1 MGQKEE
7 VDSRV
12 GLIMGGL
19 IDNATSG
26 FTAVIPGMVA
36 RTMGALSDALKD
48 NAVEAW
54 DKTINTW
61 IDKEWLD
68 TDTGDILKTL
78 RDETFPI
85 GTITTI
91 IIRIRMLLMLISS
104 AVDVMKLDRQYD
116 LMAKTTPNP
125 APADNLVR
133 SMIMDPTRS
142 GENREQMKR
151 LGYDDTQIDNI
162 ILSHY
167 NVVPEGAIRTNFLRG
182 NITSDTMYER
192 MRELGYTDTRTA
204 EIVQTW
210 TVYPG
215 PQDLFTM
222 VAHEAFE
229 PELYT
234 KMGLDAEFP
243 EEQVPWLEAQGIN
256 KQWAKKYWISHWA
269 QPSLGQ
275 GFEMLHRGVISRDE
289 LNMLFKVVEIPPY
302 WRDKLMAITY
312 NPYTR
317 VDTRRM
323 HDLGVLSTQELVTA
337 YQDIGYD
344 AEKAVKMAEFTLKY
358 NAEGDKQLTRSI
370 ILDSF
375 NTDLISR
382 SEAESLLI
390 EADYDKDVADFYLTH
405 EEYKQALEDQK
416 IYLGVIEDQFK
427 NSILS
432 ETETRAALN
441 NLNLRGS
448 KIDALLEKWKI
459 EKYKYQDLPT
469 HSEVNSMLIEKI
481 ITEGQWRTIM
491 TRRGYSYEHQ
501 TWYLKLIE
509 RAVVISRRLPTKTD
523 VTDWYKKKLIN
534 ETQYRTE
541 MNQLGYSEYYINL
554 YLKEMQYDT
563 DS

>member
-7 VDSRV
+7 VDSRI
-12 GLIMGGL
+12 GLIMQGL
-19 IDNATSG
+19 VDNLTGG
-26 FTAVIPGMVA
+26 FTNVIPGMVNK
-36 RTMGALSDALKD
+36 TLGAFSDALKN
-48 NAVEAW
+48 NAVIAW

-61 IDKEWLD
+61 IDKNWLD
-68 TDTGDILKTL
+68 TDTGAMLKTL

-125 APADNLVR
+125 APAENLVR
-133 SMIMDPTRS
+133 SMIMDPTRAT
-142 GENREQMKR
+142 ENRAQMKR
-151 LGYDDTQIDNI
+151 LGYSDTQVDNI

-167 NVVPEGAIRTNFLRG
+167 AVVPEGTIRINFLRG
-182 NITSDTMYER
+182 NITSNEMFRR
-192 MRELGYTDTRTA
+192 MRELGYTDTRTK
-204 EIVQTW
+204 EIVKSW
-210 TVYPG
+210 VVYPG

-229 PELYT
+229 PALYT
-234 KMGLDAEFP
+234 AMGLDEEFP
-243 EEQVPWLEAQGIN
+243 AEQIPWLEAQGIS
-256 KQWAKKYWISHWA
+256 QEWAMKYWISHWA

-275 GFEMLHRGVISRDE
+275 GFEMLHRGVITRDE
-289 LNMLFKVVEIPPY
+289 LNMLFKVVEIPRF

-323 HDLGVLSTQELVTA
+323 HELGVLSTQELVVA

-375 NTDLISR
+375 RTDLISR
-382 SEAESLLI
+382 GEAESLLI
-390 EADYDKDVADFYLTH
+390 EADYDKDVADFYLVH

-427 NSILS
+427 HSVLS
-432 ETETRAALN
+432 ETETRGALN
-441 NLNLRGS
+441 KLNLRGS
-448 KIDALLEKWKI
+448 KIDALLEKWKF

-469 HSEVNSMLIEKI
+469 HSELNSMLIEKI

-509 RAVVISRRLPTKTD
+509 RAVLISRRLPSKTD
-523 VTDWYKKKLIN
+523 ITDWFKKELIDEN
-534 ETQYRTE
+534 QYRTE
-541 MNQLGYSEYYINL
+541 MQQLGYSDYYINL
-554 YLKEMQYDT
+554 YLKEM
-563 DS
+563 

>member
-7 VDSRV
+7 VDTRI
-12 GLIMGGL
+12 GLVMQGL

-36 RTMGALSDALKD
+36 KTMGAFSDALKD
-48 NAVEAW
+48 NAVAAW

-61 IDKEWLD
+61 IEKNWLD
-68 TDTGDILKTL
+68 ADTGDMLKTL

-125 APADNLVR
+125 APAENLVR
-133 SMIMDPTRS
+133 AMMLDPTRAT
-142 GENREQMKR
+142 ENREQMKR
-151 LGYDDTQIDNI
+151 LGYSDTQIDNI

-167 NVVPEGAIRTNFLRG
+167 NLVPEGAIRINFLRG
-182 NITSDTMYER
+182 NISSDKMYER
-192 MRELGYTDTRTA
+192 MRELGYTDTRIK

-210 TVYPG
+210 TIYPP

-234 KMGLDAEFP
+234 KMGLSDEFP
-243 EEQVPWLEAQGIN
+243 AEQIPWLEAQGIS
-256 KQWAKKYWISHWA
+256 KEWAMKYWISHWD
-269 QPSLGQ
+269 QPSISQ
-275 GFEMLHRGVISRDE
+275 GFEMLHRGVITSEE
-289 LNMLFKVVEIPPY
+289 LDMLFKVVEIPAF
-302 WRDKLMAITY
+302 WRDKLKQITF

-323 HDLGVLSTQELVTA
+323 HELGVLSTEELVIA

-344 AEKAVKMAEFTLKY
+344 AEKAVKMAEFTLKF
-358 NAEGDKQLTRSI
+358 NAEGDKQLTRSV

-375 NTDLISR
+375 RTDLISR
-382 SEAESLLI
+382 SDAESLLI
-390 EADYDKDVADFYLTH
+390 EAGYDNDVADFYLTH
-405 EEYKQALEDQK
+405 EEYKQAIDEQK
-416 IYLGVIEDQFK
+416 LYLGIIEDKFK
-427 NSILS
+427 LGMES
-432 ETETRAALN
+432 EAATRTALN
-441 NLNLRGS
+441 KLNLRGS
-448 KIDALLEKWKI
+448 KIDALLADWNF

-469 HSEVNSMLIEKI
+469 HSELNSMLIEKI
-481 ITEGQWRTIM
+481 ITEGDWRNIM

-501 TWYLKLIE
+501 NWYLKLIE
-509 RAVVISRRLPTKTD
+509 RSVSISKRLPTKADITS
-523 VTDWYKKKLIN
+523 WYEGGLISI
-534 ETQYRTE
+534 EEYRVE
-541 MNQLGYSEYYINL
+541 MRQLGYSDHYIDL
-554 YLKEMQYDT
+554 YLKNM
-563 DS
+563 